1 MCLNKKGKIFF
12 STLIGLKKKFTDIKR
27 VYEFIGVI
35 EKIQGNFIFVN
46 QDSKNFIFNID
57 LIASLEILN

>member
-1 MCLNKKGKIFF
+1 MKKE
-12 STLIGLKKKFTDIKR
+12 FTGIKN

-35 EKIQGNFIFVN
+35 EKIQGNFILVN

>member
-12 STLIGLKKKFTDIKR
+12 STLIGLKKEFTGIKS

-35 EKIQGNFIFVN
+35 EKIQGNFILVN